1 MREMIETIRKAGIA
15 IFGLLNILYCL
26 AGLAYFIAM
35 SSLHWEEWTLKQG
48 ILGWTVF
55 VSLAAICLVLSCSIG
70 LMGIR
75 QLMGDET
82 IFRCTAILLGSVL
95 IYSVVDVLVFWVILP
110 QSLSTLTFGF
120 WEVAEGPL
128 VPQVV
133 TGYPLW
139 GGLAMIMFWRSTLGQ
154 MKGNALGTPK

>member
-15 IFGLLNILYCL
+15 VFGLLNILYCL
-26 AGLAYFIAM
+26 AGLAYVIAM
-35 SSLHWEEWTLKQG
+35 SSLHWEEWTLKQS

-82 IFRCTAILLGSVL
+82 MFRCTAILLGSSPDL
-95 IYSVVDVLVFWVILP
+95 
-110 QSLSTLTFGF
+110 LSC
-120 WEVAEGPL
+120 
-128 VPQVV
+128 
-133 TGYPLW
+133 
-139 GGLAMIMFWRSTLGQ
+139 
-154 MKGNALGTPK
+154 